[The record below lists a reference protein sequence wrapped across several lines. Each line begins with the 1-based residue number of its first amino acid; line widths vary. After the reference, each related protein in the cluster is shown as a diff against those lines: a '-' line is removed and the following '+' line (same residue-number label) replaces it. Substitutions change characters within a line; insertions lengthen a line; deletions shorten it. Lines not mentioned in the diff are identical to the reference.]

1 MSDTLLNAGNA
12 QPAIVD
18 ATPFREDRVVVRT
31 LLGTTTKGVLRWR
44 APSEQ
49 YSPIPSLP
57 DVLSVRDESTGE
69 ISAVP
74 MANIKAVFFVRTHAG
89 NTHYEEVKF
98 FPKRVPVDLW
108 VEVRLADGEAL
119 EGWTDNNVRLLSE
132 PGFWLWSIDVAAN
145 NVLAYVPK
153 TSVVEFHVRGFTSNR
168 PTLKFDDPW
177 DSKPPDRVPAVK

>member
-1 MSDTLLNAGNA
+1 MTDVLRNAGKTLSANS
-12 QPAIVD
+12 D
-18 ATPFREDRVVVRT
+18 ATELREDRVVVRT
-31 LLGTTTKGVLRWR
+31 LPGTTIKGVLRWR

-57 DVLSVRDESTGE
+57 DVLSVRDESTSE
-69 ISAVP
+69 ISAVA
-74 MANIKAVFFVRTHAG
+74 MADIKAVFFVRTHAG

-119 EGWTDNNVRLLSE
+119 EGWTDNNVRLLLE

-153 TSVVEFHVRGFTSNR
+153 TSVVEFHVRGFTANR
-168 PTLKFDDPW
+168 PALKFDDPW
-177 DSKPPDRVPAVK
+177 DSNPSDRFAAVK